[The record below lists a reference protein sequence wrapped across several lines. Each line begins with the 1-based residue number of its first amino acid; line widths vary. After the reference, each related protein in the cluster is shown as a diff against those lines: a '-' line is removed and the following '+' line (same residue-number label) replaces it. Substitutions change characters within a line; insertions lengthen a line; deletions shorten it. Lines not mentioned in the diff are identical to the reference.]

1 MEWLSLRFS
10 HGILQRSSIG
20 LRRGAMRNKLAPSN
34 AIRPSLGQFGVHR
47 PDTAK
52 GEQYAIMVVN
62 GSDVPIYDIRVES
75 QKADKSCDNPVL

>member
-1 MEWLSLRFS
+1 
-10 HGILQRSSIG
+10 
-20 LRRGAMRNKLAPSN
+20 MRNKLALPN
-34 AIRPSLGQFGVHR
+34 AIRPSMGQFGVHR